1 MNEVFVLWHSYELN
15 EGEED
20 AKLIG
25 IYASHAD
32 AEAARTR
39 SLALPGFCD
48 RPDDF
53 LIEGHMLGQDKW
65 TEGFVTWR
73 NGAFE

>member
-1 MNEVFVLWHSYELN
+1 MNEVFALWHSYELN
-15 EGEED
+15 EGEEES
-20 AKLIG
+20 KLIG

-32 AEAARTR
+32 AEAARAR
-39 SLALPGFCD
+39 SVALPGFCD
-48 RPDDF
+48 HPDNF
-53 LIEGHMLGQDKW
+53 LIESHTLGQDKW